1 MPKRNL
7 KEKIDYYRNK
17 IRNLDNK
24 HRRIKP
30 IISSSESEDD
40 TSRADLCIETV
51 SINPDPDIPR
61 LQKEPVTTDAL
72 APQPEPVELEPDIL
86 AALDEANDEMLEY
99 NEKIHES
106 LAKIWL
112 PIFKKGLV
120 KESRESFLKNYSI
133 PENCVLL
140 QAPTLIPEIQAAI
153 PESGKSRDKK

>member
-1 MPKRNL
+1 MPKRNS

-17 IRNLDNK
+17 IRNLENK

-40 TSRADLCIETV
+40 T
-51 SINPDPDIPR
+51 
-61 LQKEPVTTDAL
+61 KPVTTDAL

-106 LAKIWL
+106 YAKIWL

-133 PENCVLL
+133 PENCVML
-140 QAPTLIPEIQAAI
+140 QAPVLSDLHHQQTETRKKFITPCL
-153 PESGKSRDKK
+153 DKTFCK

>member
-1 MPKRNL
+1 MPKRNS

-17 IRNLDNK
+17 IRNLENK

-40 TSRADLCIETV
+40 T
-51 SINPDPDIPR
+51 
-61 LQKEPVTTDAL
+61 K
-72 APQPEPVELEPDIL
+72 PDIL